1 MQVRHRVSVAKVACG
16 VLSPRSGKHL
26 DSGCEWLLADDGAAM
41 LGSYRDQL
49 QVCRG
54 RSGYVHKVDLR
65 TVAQELGQGG
75 KHLLSTTGKLKM
87 NGITNSCCLVNVAW
101 AAHSSEVG

>member
-41 LGSYRDQL
+41 LSSYRDQL
-49 QVCRG
+49 QVCD
-54 RSGYVHKVDLR
+54 YVHEVDLR

-87 NGITNSCCLVNVAW
+87 NGITNSCFLVNVVLGL
-101 AAHSSEVG
+101 SVG